1 VANIYA
7 ELGPTIADLQRRT
20 KAERARL
27 TAERSALVKQW
38 NATKANPATAAAQ
51 QQTLLAVIHA
61 NSTARI
67 NYNDMAAQFAAAV
80 NDAKITQDQSVQL
93 TRLHDAGAAV
103 LANPSATSGEKVQ
116 ATTIL
121 DAIAGRRPFGLQLER
136 VTQALPSFGQI
147 EGLIA
152 VVAAIVILPPL
163 LRFLQPRG
171 NA

>member
-1 VANIYA
+1 MANIYA

-20 KAERARL
+20 SQERARL
-27 TAERSALVKQW
+27 SKVKAALQRDWSATKSDPDAQRSAQR
-38 NATKANPATAAAQ
+38 Q
-51 QQTLLAVIHA
+51 AVLQGQIHA

-67 NYNDMAAQFAAAV
+67 NYNDMANEFAAAV

-93 TRLHDAGAAV
+93 TRLHDAAAAV

-116 ATTIL
+116 ATTML

-136 VTQALPSFGQI
+136 VPGLPSFGQL
-147 EGLIA
+147 ETLLV
-152 VVAAIVILPPL
+152 VVAALVIVPPVLRL
-163 LRFLQPRG
+163 LSPR